1 MNYACDLEDI
11 SFYASELNRLTE
23 HWMSLFSS
31 TIHVVDYDDLVKN
44 PKQVLT
50 EVLIFLGLNW
60 DTSCLEFHSL
70 RNVVSTAS
78 VWQVRQPLH
87 RNSSGRWR
95 NYKSQLM
102 CLNS

>member
-23 HWMSLFSS
+23 HWISLFSS
-31 TIHVVDYDDLVKN
+31 TIHIVDYDDLVKN

-60 DTSCLEFHSL
+60 DRSCLEFHSL
-70 RNVVSTAS
+70 RNIVSTAS

-95 NYKSQLM
+95 NYKSQLA